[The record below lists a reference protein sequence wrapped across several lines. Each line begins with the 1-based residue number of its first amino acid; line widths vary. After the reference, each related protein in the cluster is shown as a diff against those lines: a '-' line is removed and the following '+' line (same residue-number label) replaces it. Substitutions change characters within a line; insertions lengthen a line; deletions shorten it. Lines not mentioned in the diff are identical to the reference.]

1 MLERKQ
7 PLKESTA
14 LTRRDFTLE
23 AALLLLAGCVIT
35 ITDACGG
42 DPASPTTP
50 SPAPTDLTGVIS
62 ANHGHTA
69 VVTAAQI
76 TATSAFAL
84 SIQGSA
90 AHNHTLSLSQADLQT
105 LKNRQPISRDSSNDV
120 SATFG
125 PHLHTVTFTPA

>member
-1 MLERKQ
+1 MLERMQ

-35 ITDACGG
+35 ITDACGS
-42 DPASPTTP
+42 DSPT
-50 SPAPTDLTGVIS
+50 SPTPTDITGVIS

-69 VVTAAQI
+69 VVTGAQI
-76 TATSAFAL
+76 TSTNAVSL
-84 SIQGSA
+84 NIQGTA
-90 AHNHTLSLSQADLQT
+90 AHPHTLALSQADLQT
-105 LKNRQPISRDSSNDV
+105 LKNRQPVSRDSSNDV

-125 PHLHTVTFTPA
+125 PHSHTVTFTPA